1 MYFDDG
7 IIKIQVKGA
16 LTMNYPYRYRHLSQ
30 RLQHLFAHFPC
41 VIVVGAR
48 QVGKSTLLT
57 HLFPQAS
64 HVLLDPIQDVL
75 NIRRDPDLF
84 LNNCSFP
91 IIFDEVQYV
100 PELVPALKRFIDKN
114 KYPGQFLLTG
124 SQQWGVLNTISESLA
139 GRAIIITLD
148 GFSLAEIS
156 DAKINE
162 PWLLRWLENPEGF
175 LSQPTNRLSLPY
187 SLYETLWRGFLPEAT
202 FLPKDVIADF
212 HASYQSTYIE
222 RDIRLLTDVSDLAQF
237 GRFVRLAAALTA
249 QEINYSELGRDI
261 GVTPQTVKR
270 WLTTLSQTFEWF
282 EVPAYSNNLIKRIS
296 EKSKGY
302 FADPGQVCYSQMISS
317 PEGISVH
324 PLWGALFENA
334 VVSELR
340 KQANLIPTPPH
351 FYHWRLH
358 SGAEVD
364 LILER
369 DGKLYPIEIKAT
381 SKPTSSDAKNITT
394 FRKHYTHLNVQKG
407 LIIAPSEN
415 RYPVTDQDWVIP
427 WDIL

>member
-1 MYFDDG
+1 MMASLEF
-7 IIKIQVKGA
+7 KAEAFMKHS
-16 LTMNYPYRYRHLSQ
+16 YRHRNLSE
-30 RLQHLFAHFPC
+30 RLKHLFAHFPC
-41 VIVVGAR
+41 VILVGAR

-64 HVLLDPIQDVL
+64 HILLDPVQDVQ

-84 LNNCSFP
+84 LNNATLP
-91 IIFDEVQYV
+91 IIFDEVQYA
-100 PELVPALKRFIDKN
+100 PELIPALKRFIDKD
-114 KYPGQFLLTG
+114 KRPGQFLLTG

-148 GFSLAEIS
+148 GFSLAEVANATT
-156 DAKINE
+156 DK
-162 PWLLRWLENPEGF
+162 PWLLNWLEDPDQF
-175 LSQPTNRLSLPY
+175 LAQPLDRLSLPC
-187 SLYETLWRGFLPEAT
+187 SLYEMLWRGTLPEAN

-212 HASYQSTYIE
+212 HASYQRTYIE
-222 RDIRLLTDVSDLAQF
+222 RDIRLLADVSDLAQF

-261 GVTPQTVKR
+261 GITPQTAKR

-282 EVPAYSNNLIKRIS
+282 EIPAYSNNPIKRIS

-302 FADPGQVCYSQMISS
+302 FADTGQVCYSQMISS
-317 PEGISVH
+317 PEAIAAH

-334 VVSELR
+334 VVCELK
-340 KQANLIPTPPH
+340 KQANLISTPPQ

-369 DGKLYPIEIKAT
+369 DGKFYPIEIKAKSKVT
-381 SKPTSSDAKNITT
+381 SNDARNIGA
-394 FRKHYTHLNVQKG
+394 FRKSYPHLNVQKG
-407 LIIAPSEN
+407 LIIAPSES
-415 RYPVTDQDWVIP
+415 RYAVTENDWVMP
-427 WDIL
+427 WDCFSKDA

>member
-1 MYFDDG
+1 MIVSLKFELEVPM
-7 IIKIQVKGA
+7 KHA
-16 LTMNYPYRYRHLSQ
+16 YRHRDLSE
-30 RLQHLFAHFPC
+30 RLQHLFANFPC

-64 HVLLDPIQDVL
+64 HILLDPVQDVQ

-84 LNNCSFP
+84 LNNCKLP
-91 IIFDEVQYV
+91 VIFDEVQYA
-100 PELVPALKRFIDKN
+100 PELIPALKRFIDKN
-114 KYPGQFLLTG
+114 KHSGQYLLTG

-139 GRAIIITLD
+139 GLAIIITLD
-148 GFSLAEIS
+148 GFSLAEIT
-156 DAKINE
+156 DIDIDKH
-162 PWLLRWLENPEGF
+162 WLLRWLENPDAF
-175 LSQPTNRLSLPY
+175 LSQPANRLPLPY
-187 SLYETLWRGFLPEAT
+187 SLYEILWRGSLPEAN

-212 HASYQSTYIE
+212 HASYQRTYIE

-249 QEINYSELGRDI
+249 QEINYSEMGRDI
-261 GVTPQTVKR
+261 GVTPQTAKR

-282 EVPAYSNNLIKRIS
+282 EVPAYSNNPIKRIS
-296 EKSKGY
+296 EKPKGY
-302 FADPGQVCYSQMISS
+302 FADTGQVCHAQMISS
-317 PEGISVH
+317 PAAIGAH

-340 KQANLIPTPPH
+340 KQANLIATPPQ

-369 DGKLYPIEIKAT
+369 NGKFYPIEIKAKSHIT
-381 SKPTSSDAKNITT
+381 ANDARNIQT
-394 FRKHYTHLNVQKG
+394 FRKTYPHLQVQKG